1 MSNENQPLNKL
12 VAACEELKD
21 EIMPKLKDE
30 IASDAEFKF
39 VFSYIKYKEWLG
51 DFIKENE

>member
-1 MSNENQPLNKL
+1 MTNENQPLINL

-30 IASDAEFKF
+30 VATDAEFKF
-39 VFSYIKYKEWLG
+39 VFALIKYKEWLG
-51 DFIKENE
+51 DFIENNE